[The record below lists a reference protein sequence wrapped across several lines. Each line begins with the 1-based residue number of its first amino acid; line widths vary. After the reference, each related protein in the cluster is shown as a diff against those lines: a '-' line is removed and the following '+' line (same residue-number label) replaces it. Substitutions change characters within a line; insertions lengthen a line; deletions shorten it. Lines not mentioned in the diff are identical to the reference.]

1 MCLQFGKWTCECTTM
16 ITNRLVQWIL
26 LLLIRL
32 FHFIVSF
39 TLAIS
44 LSFSHTLP
52 LPLTPSRE
60 RIFLLIIVITISILS
75 PMCSPLPIRI
85 SLLVKFKFID
95 NNNSM
100 RRIKRGVFRCRI
112 ATPIII
118 LSTIEFGVT
127 IEFLLVRC
135 LLNHKNVEV
144 RLFGRS
150 AFIF

>member
-26 LLLIRL
+26 LLW
-32 FHFIVSF
+32 FVYFILSVRSLAL
-39 TLAIS
+39 TLS
-44 LSFSHTLP
+44 G
-52 LPLTPSRE
+52 E
-60 RIFLLIIVITISILS
+60 RKFLLIIVITISILS

-85 SLLVKFKFID
+85 SLLVKLKFID

-100 RRIKRGVFRCRI
+100 RRIKRGVFRYRI

-127 IEFLLVRC
+127 IEFLLVCC

>member
-26 LLLIRL
+26 LLW
-32 FHFIVSF
+32 FVYFILSVRSLAL
-39 TLAIS
+39 TL
-44 LSFSHTLP
+44 
-52 LPLTPSRE
+52 SRDWK
-60 RIFLLIIVITISILS
+60 FLLIIVITISILS
-75 PMCSPLPIRI
+75 PMCCPLPIRI
-85 SLLVKFKFID
+85 SLLVKLKFID

-100 RRIKRGVFRCRI
+100 RRIKRGVFRHRI

-127 IEFLLVRC
+127 IEFLLVCC